1 MEKSNNEK
9 ARGFAFLEFEAY
21 DRMKTCLK
29 LYHHSSFDD
38 GKSPARRINVELT
51 YVFSFLPPLPQKWN
65 EANYGWHSAGG
76 GGSKSTARKEKL
88 KEKNSKLQ
96 QERERD
102 AKESMK
108 KKKGEKD
115 GGESKQGKEAEAEAG
130 PGDDFGDIHPSRRVR
145 MNGAR

>member
-51 YVFSFLPPLPQKWN
+51 YVFSFLPPLPQNGMKLIMDDTVLEV
-65 EANYGWHSAGG
+65 EAPNPLRG
-76 GGSKSTARKEKL
+76 
-88 KEKNSKLQ
+88 
-96 QERERD
+96 
-102 AKESMK
+102 
-108 KKKGEKD
+108 
-115 GGESKQGKEAEAEAG
+115 
-130 PGDDFGDIHPSRRVR
+130 RRS
-145 MNGAR
+145 